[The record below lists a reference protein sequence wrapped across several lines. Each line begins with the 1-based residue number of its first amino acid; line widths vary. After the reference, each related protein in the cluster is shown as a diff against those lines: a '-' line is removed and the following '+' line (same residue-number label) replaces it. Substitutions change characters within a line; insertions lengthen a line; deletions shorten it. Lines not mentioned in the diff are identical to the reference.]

1 VGSCGLRAAA
11 PVSLR
16 VLNLFEGI
24 GGFTL
29 AGDRAGLI
37 AVAHSEVD
45 PAARRVLAARFPDT
59 VDLGDVTTI
68 TWEETRARLGGG
80 SSAAIDVVTAG
91 WPCQDLSVAGRRAGL
106 AGARSGLWREVVR
119 CLAGLRPRWFVG
131 ENVPGLLSSQ
141 GGEDFA
147 TVLSDL
153 GRLGYGYAYRV
164 LDAQHFGLAQRRK
177 RVFLVGCLGDGP
189 RAAAVL
195 LEPEGVRGDSPA
207 GTTARADVA
216 GTLTRGLGSGGADD
230 NKGQAGW
237 LIPERAGT
245 LGASGQRGGGQTL
258 DRMTF
263 VPELAPTLVNLGHHG
278 RPSDRGDGQTPLVVT
293 RALSTRQTR
302 DDADTQTFVVRS
314 ANSNDRE
321 RHAAPT
327 ETARCLDTTGG
338 FAPSQGGTVVV
349 SPLVTDPYADAAA
362 EESKLVASFHLK
374 QNPISGTVAPA
385 LGGSTG
391 GMGVFTRATT
401 THASLDQGD
410 PDRWEA
416 ATVASPRRVHSPVQ
430 SEVVTTEAAVR
441 RLTPRECAR
450 LQGFPDAWLDGLGLA
465 DSTKYRLLGNAVAV
479 PVAEWILRRLAAQA

>member
-1 VGSCGLRAAA
+1 MPDDARTFGS
-11 PVSLR
+11 
-16 VLNLFEGI
+16 LFAGV
-24 GGFTL
+24 GGFDVAL
-29 AGDRAGLI
+29 ERAGWRCRWQVERDRE
-37 AVAHSEVD
+37 AQ
-45 PAARRVLAARFPDT
+45 RVLAAHFPG
-59 VDLGDVTTI
+59 VPVHADVTTVDP
-68 TWEETRARLGGG
+68 ADLAPVDLVCG
-80 SSAAIDVVTAG
+80 G

-106 AGARSGLWREVVR
+106 AGARSGLWHEVVR

-195 LEPEGVRGDSPA
+195 LEPEGVRRDSPA
-207 GTTARADVA
+207 GAAARADVA
-216 GTLTRGLGSGGADD
+216 SALTRGLGSGGADD
-230 NKGQAGW
+230 NKAQSRH
-237 LIPERAGT
+237 LVPV
-245 LGASGQRGGGQTL
+245 

-263 VPELAPTLVNLGHHG
+263 VPEVAPTLAPGAHPGGITG
-278 RPSDRGDGQTPLVVT
+278 REAEVDGALVVT

-302 DDADTQTFVVRS
+302 DEADTQTFVVTPI
-314 ANSNDRE
+314 
-321 RHAAPT
+321 HAAGHHGAHGAGISQPGSPSYT
-327 ETARCLDTTGG
+327 LDCTG
-338 FAPSQGGTVVV
+338 S
-349 SPLVTDPYADAAA
+349 AA
-362 EESKLVASFHLK
+362 VAFHLK
-374 QNPISGTVAPA
+374 QDPISGTKTPA

-401 THASLDQGD
+401 THAALDQGD
-410 PDRWEA
+410 PDRCEA

-430 SEVVTTEAAVR
+430 SEVVTTGAAVR

-450 LQGFPDAWLDGLGLA
+450 LQGFPDDWLDGLGLA
-465 DSTKYRLLGNAVAV
+465 DSTKYRMCGNAVAV
-479 PVAEWILRRLAAQA
+479 PVVEWIIRRIAAVRTTAEVLGEGEQDAHLLAVDGGTQ